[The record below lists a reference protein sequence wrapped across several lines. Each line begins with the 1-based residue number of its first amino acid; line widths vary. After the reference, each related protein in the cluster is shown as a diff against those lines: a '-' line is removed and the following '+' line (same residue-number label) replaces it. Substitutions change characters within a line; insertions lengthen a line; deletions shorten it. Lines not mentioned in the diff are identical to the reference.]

1 MAARRMLRL
10 WDVHRLA
17 RLVQFV
23 LGWVRHVCD
32 RFLSN
37 ANVHTATSFR
47 AYTVS
52 LSRENGN
59 VKARVHKLASKKLA
73 I

>member
-32 RFLSN
+32 RFLVVG
-37 ANVHTATSFR
+37 AVGTLMPM
-47 AYTVS
+47 YTPQPPS
-52 LSRENGN
+52 EPTLSALPGKMEMCKRECTN
-59 VKARVHKLASKKLA
+59 
-73 I
+73 